1 MIPLPTAHCPLPTA
15 KGLGKTIITLLILF
29 ALGTACGSKGG
40 MEGILT
46 SSDVL
51 IVQHHLR
58 QHYSCLEEF
67 CRRLYL
73 KNPKYETDIKKRE
86 QKLDSIFRQ
95 RNLPDTDYDKLP
107 SHEVL
112 TAAFAADP
120 GYHDRVALLG
130 LGLRKSIDEGYQQK
144 GPDDDKMVTT
154 LQVSLELRKRLYSNI
169 EQVKWRL
176 KVYRDDHDKLYFLT
190 NAKAPDGYLNM
201 GYEVLL
207 TKVLTR
213 IEDDIYMRGGNPPN
227 IIFKMS
233 TMFFT
238 LFL

>member
-1 MIPLPTAHCPLPTA
+1 MM
-15 KGLGKTIITLLILF
+15 GKILILLLITSAF
-29 ALGTACGSKGG
+29 GGACGTRGGFKG
-40 MEGILT
+40 MLT

-58 QHYSCLEEF
+58 QHYHCLEEL

-73 KNPKYETDIKKRE
+73 KNPKYESEIKERGKKLDNIFKKRVFPG
-86 QKLDSIFRQ
+86 S
-95 RNLPDTDYDKLP
+95 DYDNLP

-112 TAAFAADP
+112 TAAFAAAA
-120 GYHDRVALLG
+120 GYRDRVALLG
-130 LGLRKSIDEGYQQK
+130 LGLRKSIDEGYGQA
-144 GPDDDKMVTT
+144 GPEECNMVTS
-154 LQVSLELRKRLYSNI
+154 LQVSLELLKRLYSNI
-169 EQVKWRL
+169 SQVKWRL
-176 KVYRDDHDKLYFLT
+176 KVYRDHNQELYFLT
-190 NAKAPDGYLNM
+190 NAKAPEGHLNM

-213 IEDDIYMRGGNPPN
+213 IEDDIYLRGGNPPN
-227 IIFKMS
+227 LIFNMS